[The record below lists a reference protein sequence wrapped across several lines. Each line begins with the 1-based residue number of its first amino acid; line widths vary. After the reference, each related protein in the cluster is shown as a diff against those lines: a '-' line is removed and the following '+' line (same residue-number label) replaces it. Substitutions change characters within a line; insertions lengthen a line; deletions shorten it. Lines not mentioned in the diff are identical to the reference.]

1 MDFNAISFGATIL
14 PNIGGMA
21 GGYFVRE
28 SVKTWYPTLKL
39 PSWRPPNYYFG
50 PVWTTLYSS
59 MGYAS
64 YIVYRDGGG
73 FSGPAKLPLAVYGTQ
88 LALNWAWT
96 PIFFGAHNLKLAL
109 IDIAALWISA
119 AATSYLFSRV
129 NKTAGLLLLPYL
141 AWLTLASALTY
152 TIYRDNKPEIK
163 AADAKAD

>member
-1 MDFNAISFGATIL
+1 MSKMYNSYYKLNLILVSF
-14 PNIGGMA
+14 
-21 GGYFVRE
+21 
-28 SVKTWYPTLKL
+28 
-39 PSWRPPNYYFG
+39 
-50 PVWTTLYSS
+50 
-59 MGYAS
+59 
-64 YIVYRDGGG
+64 
-73 FSGPAKLPLAVYGTQ
+73 Q
-88 LALNWAWT
+88 
-96 PIFFGAHNLKLAL
+96 AL